1 MLSSKQRAYL
11 RGLAN
16 PLDPIMHVGKGGL
29 TEAVANAV
37 SEALEARELIKLR
50 LLKNNEADIKV
61 LSLELATMIDAEVVQ
76 VIGRNFVLYRMNV
89 EKPVIELP
97 AH

>member
-11 RGLAN
+11 KGLAN